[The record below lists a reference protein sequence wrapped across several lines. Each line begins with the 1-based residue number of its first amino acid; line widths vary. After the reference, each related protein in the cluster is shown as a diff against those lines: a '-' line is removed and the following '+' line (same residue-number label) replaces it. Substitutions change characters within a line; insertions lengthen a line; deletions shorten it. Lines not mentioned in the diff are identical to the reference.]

1 MAAFDRG
8 RRVWVLGV
16 ATLLLPSLPKEKL
29 TFVCSDWPLERGQ
42 RHVALA
48 EPRPGPGVGQEEED
62 QKERQLWKQLTKA
75 ASDLYEDTSEFFED
89 TLRATLQRSEH
100 QPSRNETDLVQLLK
114 SAGADSTAALQKA
127 LSAQSK
133 ALSAFAE
140 KAAPLAAVPPSEVQE
155 MLVAAL
161 RSIIA
166 VEQNVSAVVSE
177 ALATEGESSIMVAEE
192 SSEVKEAV
200 PQGPYGL
207 AVHDALARR
216 GPDGSWVVPLQAWIY
231 RRNEQRHRIRM
242 ALARKLL
249 LEMVYGA
256 NMSGEGLKRYE
267 DRGRLIF
274 RTLAFRGGERNMVLS
289 IKFDGEETWREL
301 PATEGNGRCEAD
313 VSVPEEVA
321 ARHSADG
328 FLGFTVRLPFSRGV
342 ENVTARGSAH
352 LCEPEGVM
360 VISDIDD
367 TVKVTEVFLGK
378 DMVVRNTFLEEFR
391 PVAGMAE
398 LYKSW
403 AQDYRADFAFVS
415 NSPPELQEP
424 LREFL
429 VTSGFP
435 SAAVY
440 LRPLAGSKE
449 ERRSFKQRTITELL
463 RQYPRRKVILVGDS
477 GERDPVICAEL
488 LRRNPSQVIKVL
500 IRQVSPA
507 SDVDQAIFAGIPQ
520 HRWQVFSDSSE
531 ATLPDELRDL
541 GSVPGILKYAA
552 SLGSAALRGAAAK
565 AEQDA

>member
-1 MAAFDRG
+1 M
-8 RRVWVLGV
+8 
-16 ATLLLPSLPKEKL
+16 ATLLLPTLPKEKL
-29 TFVCSDWPLERGQ
+29 SFVCSDWLLERGQ
-42 RHVALA
+42 GSVALA
-48 EPRPGPGVGQEEED
+48 AHRQGVGQEVED
-62 QKERQLWKQLTKA
+62 QEERQLWKQLTRA

-100 QPSRNETDLVQLLK
+100 QPSRNETDLVERLG
-114 SAGADSTAALQKA
+114 SAGADSTAALQEA
-127 LSAQSK
+127 LSAMSET
-133 ALSAFAE
+133 LSAFAE
-140 KAAPLAAVPPSEVQE
+140 KAASLAVPPADVQE
-155 MLVAAL
+155 MLVTAL

-166 VEQNVSAVVSE
+166 VEQNVTAVVSE
-177 ALATEGESSIMVAEE
+177 ALATTGESSVMPA
-192 SSEVKEAV
+192 EVKAAV

-216 GPDGSWVVPLQAWIY
+216 GPDASWVVPVQAWIY

-249 LEMVYGA
+249 LEMIHGA
-256 NMSGEGLKRYE
+256 NISEEGLKRYE

-274 RTLAFRGGERNMVLS
+274 RTLAFRGGERNVVLS
-289 IKFDGEETWREL
+289 IKFDGEEVWREL
-301 PATEGNGRCEAD
+301 PATEGNGRCEVD
-313 VSVPEEVA
+313 ISVPEEVA

-328 FLGFTVRLPFSRGV
+328 RLGFTVRIPLSRCA
-342 ENVTARGSAH
+342 ENVTARGAAH

-367 TVKVTEVFLGK
+367 TVKVTEVFLGNN
-378 DMVVRNTFLEEFR
+378 MVVRNTFLEEFR
-391 PVAGMAE
+391 PVPGMAE

-429 VTSGFP
+429 VSSRFP
-435 SAAVY
+435 SAALY
-440 LRPLAGSKE
+440 LRPLAGSNE
-449 ERRSFKQRTITELL
+449 ERRSFKQRTISELL

-477 GERDPVICAEL
+477 GERDPLICADL

-500 IRQVSPA
+500 IRQVSPT
-507 SDVDQAIFAGIPQ
+507 SGVDQAVFAGIPE
-520 HRWQVFSDSSE
+520 HRWQVFSDASE

-565 AEQDA
+565 EEQNA

>member
-1 MAAFDRG
+1 MAAFERG
-8 RRVWVLGV
+8 RRIWVLGV
-16 ATLLLPSLPKEKL
+16 ATLLLPSLPKEQL
-29 TFVCSDWPLERGQ
+29 TFVCSNWLLERGGG
-42 RHVALA
+42 RIALSA
-48 EPRPGPGVGQEEED
+48 RGPGVRQEVED
-62 QKERQLWKQLTKA
+62 QEERQLWKQLTKA

-100 QPSRNETDLVQLLK
+100 QPSGNETDLVQLLG
-114 SAGADSTAALQKA
+114 SAGADSTEALQKA
-127 LSAQSK
+127 LSAQSET
-133 ALSAFAE
+133 LSVFAE
-140 KAAPLAAVPPSEVQE
+140 KAAAPLAVPLADIQE
-155 MLVAAL
+155 MLLTAL

-166 VEQNVSAVVSE
+166 VEQNVTAVVSE
-177 ALATEGESSIMVAEE
+177 ALATEGETSTLPAKVEA
-192 SSEVKEAV
+192 AV

-216 GPDGSWVVPLQAWIY
+216 GPDGAWVVPLQAWIY
-231 RRNEQRHRIRM
+231 RRNEQRHKIRM
-242 ALARKLL
+242 TLARKLL
-249 LEMVYGA
+249 LEMVHGA
-256 NMSGEGLKRYE
+256 NISEEGLKRYE

-274 RTLAFRGGERNMVLS
+274 RTLAFRGGERNVVLS
-289 IKFDGEETWREL
+289 IKFDGEDSWREL
-301 PATEGNGRCEAD
+301 PATEGNGRCEVD

-328 FLGFTVRLPFSRGV
+328 LLGFTVRIPSSRGA
-342 ENVTARGSAH
+342 ENVTARGAAH

-378 DMVVRNTFLEEFR
+378 DMVVRNTFLEEFL

-429 VTSGFP
+429 VSSGFP

-449 ERRSFKQRTITELL
+449 ERLSFKHRTISELL

-488 LRRNPSQVIKVL
+488 LRRNPAQVIKVL
-500 IRQVSPA
+500 IRQVSPT
-507 SDVDQAIFAGIPQ
+507 SGVDPAIFAGIPQ
-520 HRWQVFSDSSE
+520 RRWQVFSGASQ

-552 SLGSAALRGAAAK
+552 SVGSAALRDAAANAK
-565 AEQDA
+565 QDA